1 MRKKIVITKLLQSVT
16 DVYYKVR
23 QVLQSLTEVY
33 YEVCQILQSA
43 SVIKKHDSLLLQTVS
58 GVIKCDDY
66 FKVRRNT
73 VTVNENVIFIDYA
86 SGIQLP
92 DCSKLAMNRKKD
104 NGLTICWHD
113 VIVNFFWRWIF
124 WLVKFSYWSKFH
136 VNITT
141 GSGVML

>member
-33 YEVCQILQSA
+33 CEVCQVLQSA

-73 VTVNENVIFIDYA
+73 FTQSISVRAVLKIFLVLFSVFVT
-86 SGIQLP
+86 
-92 DCSKLAMNRKKD
+92 
-104 NGLTICWHD
+104 
-113 VIVNFFWRWIF
+113 
-124 WLVKFSYWSKFH
+124 
-136 VNITT
+136 
-141 GSGVML
+141 